1 MRGISRFGDESKI
14 FSESSWQVFAVG
26 LKGGTLFENGER
38 EFINFRNQMSGN
50 PVRIRSGC
58 ATVTGY
64 ELPRATELFMLND
77 SREGGSEVKPEVRIP
92 V

>member
-1 MRGISRFGDESKI
+1 
-14 FSESSWQVFAVG
+14 
-26 LKGGTLFENGER
+26 
-38 EFINFRNQMSGN
+38 MSGN

-64 ELPRATELFMLND
+64 ELSKATELLI

>member
-1 MRGISRFGDESKI
+1 M
-14 FSESSWQVFAVG
+14 AG
-26 LKGGTLFENGER
+26 LKEER
-38 EFINFRNQMSGN
+38 SLKTVNASSSIRNQMSGN

-64 ELPRATELFMLND
+64 ELPKATELFI